1 MHRYLSLYLIF
12 LRLGAF
18 TFGGGLALLPLLQH
32 EVTERRA
39 WLTEE
44 EVIDL
49 YALAQ
54 CAPGIIAVN
63 TAVYVGYHISR
74 LGGVLAAVLGLITSP
89 MCLMTLVTALFRH
102 LTESAVFQHMLAGIG
117 VMVCV
122 LLSNTVCAM
131 AKKSILDAF
140 TLSIGV
146 AALVA
151 KLFFSVSTVALIL
164 GAGGLAMIAA
174 YFTGR
179 WHT

>member
-18 TFGGGLALLPLLQH
+18 TFGGGLALLPFLQQ
-32 EVTERRA
+32 EVTERHI
-39 WLTEE
+39 WLNEE

-63 TAVYVGYHISR
+63 TAVYVGYRIGR

-117 VMVCV
+117 AMVCA
-122 LLSNTVCAM
+122 LLSNTVWTM
-131 AKKSILDAF
+131 AKKSIRDAL
-140 TLSIGV
+140 TLGIC
-146 AALVA
+146 AAVCIA
-151 KLFFSVSTVALIL
+151 RWFFSVSIVVLIL
-164 GAGGLAMIAA
+164 GAGGVAIAA
-174 YFTGR
+174 YAVGKWRT
-179 WHT
+179 